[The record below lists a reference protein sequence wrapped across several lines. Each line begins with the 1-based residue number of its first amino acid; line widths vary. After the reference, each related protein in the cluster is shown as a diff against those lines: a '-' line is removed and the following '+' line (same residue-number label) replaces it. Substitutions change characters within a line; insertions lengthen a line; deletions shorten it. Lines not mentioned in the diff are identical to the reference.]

1 MARSFKTVASA
12 LTVVLLAASRPAL
25 AGDAAAAEVLFREGK
40 KLMEA
45 KDYVQACPKLEAS
58 FREDEATGTLLALGA
73 CHEAEGRLAS
83 AWTEYT
89 EVAARSA
96 RDGRKDREE
105 AARKRA
111 MALESRLSKLTVRVS
126 AELGAIAGL
135 KVFRD
140 GKELSSGALGVAV
153 PVDGGPHT
161 VRAEAPNHEPFTQT
175 VTVRA
180 ETDAAELVI
189 PSLRALAAPK
199 APPPAPAASP
209 APAPAPA
216 PSEPMPART
225 SILKPVGLGVLGLG
239 VVGLGVGS
247 VFAIQ
252 ASGKNSDSNADC
264 AGNVCGPTGLAA
276 RNDAISAG
284 NTATIFVVA
293 GGVLAAGGAAMF
305 FLAPSG
311 KAVTAAISPLPGG
324 AAAQLSRAF

>member
-1 MARSFKTVASA
+1 
-12 LTVVLLAASRPAL
+12 VLLAAARPAH
-25 AGDAAAAEVLFREGK
+25 AGDAAAAEVLFGEGK

-45 KDYVQACPKLEAS
+45 KDYAQACPKLEAS

-89 EVAARSA
+89 DVASRSA

-111 MALESRLSKLTVRVS
+111 GALEPRLSKLTVRVS
-126 AELGAIAGL
+126 PESSALPGFKIT
-135 KVFRD
+135 RD
-140 GKELSSGALGVAV
+140 GKELPAGTLGVAV

-175 VTVRA
+175 ITLRPESDSADLLVT
-180 ETDAAELVI
+180 
-189 PSLRALAAPK
+189 PLRRSAVSPIAPVS
-199 APPPAPAASP
+199 PVTPSP

-216 PSEPMPART
+216 PAPVEPSPPTRS

-239 VVGLGVGS
+239 VVGLGVGA
-247 VFAIQ
+247 VFAVQ
-252 ASGKNSDSNADC
+252 ASGKNSDSKADC
-264 AGNVCGPTGLAA
+264 TGNVCGPTGLAA
-276 RNDAISAG
+276 RNDALSAG
-284 NTATIFVVA
+284 NTSTIFFVA
-293 GGVLAAGGAAMF
+293 GGVLAAGGATMF

-311 KAVTAAISPLPGG
+311 KNASAAVAPLPGG
-324 AAAQLSRAF
+324 AAVQLTGAF